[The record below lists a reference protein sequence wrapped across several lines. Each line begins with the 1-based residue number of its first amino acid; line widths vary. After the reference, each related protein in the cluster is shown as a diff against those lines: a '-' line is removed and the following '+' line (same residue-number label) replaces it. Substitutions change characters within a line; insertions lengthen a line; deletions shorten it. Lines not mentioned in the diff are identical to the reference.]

1 MDGLALNINIE
12 SSSVIIGGKAAYV
25 GTIVGRW
32 VDMVVKVYSSPV
44 NCSRFL
50 AEIGSRVSL

>member
-1 MDGLALNINIE
+1 MSIE

>member
-1 MDGLALNINIE
+1 MDVLALNTSIE
-12 SSSVIIGGKAAYV
+12 SSSVIIGRKAAYV
-25 GTIVGRW
+25 GTIVGRR

>member
-1 MDGLALNINIE
+1 MDGLALNMSIE
-12 SSSVIIGGKAAYV
+12 SSSIIIGGKAAYV
-25 GTIVGRW
+25 GTIVGSW

-50 AEIGSRVSL
+50 AEIGSRVRL